1 MEDEQYL
8 SLTAQL
14 QTTLAQVE
22 ELKVQ
27 REELK
32 TRRDNFAQRLN
43 ELAVSPAQLWI
54 RTLLNSAVS
63 QKSVALAKSQKDD
76 LLKGQKNLAAIR
88 AKNAETA
95 VTKLTQ
101 LQVAERTLDVSRHL
115 ANGHQQ
121 GLLTFSAPRNGPEKL
136 QFSVRRR
143 EILPRAV
150 KG

>member
-32 TRRDNFAQRLN
+32 TRRDNFAQQLN
-43 ELAVSPAQLWI
+43 DLAVSPAQLWI

-63 QKSVALAKSQKDD
+63 QKSAALAKRQKDD
-76 LLKGQKNLAAIR
+76 LLKGQKNLAATR
-88 AKNAETA
+88 AKKAETA
-95 VTKLTQ
+95 VTKLTE
-101 LQVAERTLDVSRHL
+101 LQAAERTLDVSRH
-115 ANGHQQ
+115 
-121 GLLTFSAPRNGPEKL
+121 
-136 QFSVRRR
+136 
-143 EILPRAV
+143 
-150 KG
+150 